1 MVTELLGPGV
11 VQGGAVTVVATIVM
25 LILRGN
31 LVPHSVIRDLRTDLS
46 ARIQELAAER
56 DTWRAAHQASEEARH
71 VAQAQVGEL
80 LELSRTADHLLRS
93 LPRSPSTGVTSAQAH
108 QSVAT
113 QG

>member
-1 MVTELLGPGV
+1 VTDLLGAGA
-11 VQGGAVTVVATIVM
+11 VQGGAVTVVAAIVM
-25 LILRGN
+25 LILRGS
-31 LVPHSVIRDLRTDLS
+31 LVPHSVVRDLRADRD
-46 ARIQELAAER
+46 ARVKELTAER

-93 LPRSPSTGVTSAQAH
+93 LPRTPTTGVTSAPQA